1 MKDVG
6 TKILE
11 TERLTLRKF
20 TLDECGLHVVEAKHY
35 SSNPASGRV
44 MQKAGMMQEAV
55 MIERHYEEDTDSY
68 SDLICYYIKR

>member
-20 TLDECGLHVVEAKHY
+20 TLDDVD
-35 SSNPASGRV
+35 
-44 MQKAGMMQEAV
+44 GMYYGWA
-55 MIERHYEEDTDSY
+55 TDENTTKYVSWNVHPNKEFTK
-68 SDLICYYIKR
+68 DLITKWIEAYDENAYNMLQKH